1 MATLDLSKSGYGVE
15 VLSYYLWGQATAPNK
30 SEIANGKWLQRNK
43 EITLNVS
50 AKEYMKYVDKYTSA
64 ANFGIFQ
71 KFFDNKVPHP
81 TGIAGTTMVSVPY
94 TKEQMYSVGA
104 TINSDGFYELDIR
117 QMGDIIYGKGKNPF
131 FVNNQYKELSTD
143 ISHYTLDVN
152 SNNYAERAF
161 VFGSSDMT
169 FTTKDVKFLINA
181 KTFKPEFIDNLQIK
195 PAEDD
200 FNFEGGG
207 VIAKAANHYLNKLTD
222 PSGIGKTV
230 QINFTDKD
238 KIDHIKVSKDDF
250 NKLKVKFDN
259 SKNLTPNLDA
269 YEKYFNN
276 TIIKSG
282 VIDYLDENNKLV
294 MFGSNNSDSMVNTQA
309 TNMNFNEALYS
320 GFVGIY
326 NHYISSYYGKG
337 ITYVGGKG
345 SDTITGTKFDDI
357 LYSNDNTGVDDNS
370 PDTLKGGKG
379 YDTYHAGDKDIIIDS
394 DHSGEVIFD
403 GIKLNGG
410 VWDENKQAYIDSSNN
425 SISYK
430 LNESTLTLTILKGN
444 KTLTIKNYDIN
455 KQSLNISLSKNPGKE
470 VAIVI
475 DTTGSMYD
483 DIEAAKESAKAIA
496 QNIFRSNL
504 NNNEPNNK
512 NSEVYSKIS
521 IVTFSD
527 NNIKTLGS
535 YNNYNSFQKGINQVY
550 EQGGGRE
557 YHCAAIL
564 EGMSNFTKDNGLSKE
579 IYLMTDESG
588 DDNHRMSEVINKAK
602 NFGSSISL
610 RSAFNDKSKFDNSV
624 KINIISINNNHLNLK
639 RLSDETNGL
648 YLQPNSID
656 ELKDALFDISNQG
669 TSKDETIIGNDKNNT
684 INGKG
689 GNDTLKGLK
698 GDDTYLFEGSFE
710 NDTIIDNEGK
720 NKIIFK
726 DRSVNDIDFVKVKS
740 DLLLI
745 DYKTKG
751 GPLNYVK
758 VINFF
763 NNDKAYKNKTPNITS
778 IKFKDYTIN
787 EETLTFM
794 SNSSSNTYNF
804 LNDTSNNFYIN
815 KGKGKFIVGHKNKE
829 NLITT
834 NNYDDVVIGGD
845 KNDIIKTNSGNDVI
859 IGNKGDD
866 ILISRFGNDTYI
878 FNLGDGNDTII
889 DNKGKD
895 TIKFNGDIKNLNFTK
910 IADDL
915 VIKYSLKDSVT
926 IKNHFKNRRNNISK
940 IEFNNNSYIKDL
952 HNITKE
958 LNQNNIVNNNNLDK
972 NNLSNLNKNLTV
984 NLDNNINS
992 FISQNQ
998 INKIIQDLNSYNDD
1012 NAISLNFNSE
1022 FNNNDIMQIYNS

>member
-1 MATLDLSKSGYGVE
+1 ME
-15 VLSYYLWGQATAPNK
+15 
-30 SEIANGKWLQRNK
+30 NGFKKNK

-207 VIAKAANHYLNKLTD
+207 VIAKVANHYLNKLTD

-379 YDTYHAGDKDIIIDS
+379 YDTYHAGDKDIIVDS

-527 NNIKTLGS
+527 NNIKTLDS

-564 EGMSNFTKDNGLSKE
+564 EGMSNFTKE
-579 IYLMTDESG
+579 M
-588 DDNHRMSEVINKAK
+588 V
-602 NFGSSISL
+602 
-610 RSAFNDKSKFDNSV
+610 
-624 KINIISINNNHLNLK
+624 
-639 RLSDETNGL
+639 
-648 YLQPNSID
+648 
-656 ELKDALFDISNQG
+656 
-669 TSKDETIIGNDKNNT
+669 
-684 INGKG
+684 
-689 GNDTLKGLK
+689 
-698 GDDTYLFEGSFE
+698 
-710 NDTIIDNEGK
+710 
-720 NKIIFK
+720 
-726 DRSVNDIDFVKVKS
+726 
-740 DLLLI
+740 
-745 DYKTKG
+745 
-751 GPLNYVK
+751 
-758 VINFF
+758 
-763 NNDKAYKNKTPNITS
+763 
-778 IKFKDYTIN
+778 
-787 EETLTFM
+787 
-794 SNSSSNTYNF
+794 
-804 LNDTSNNFYIN
+804 
-815 KGKGKFIVGHKNKE
+815 
-829 NLITT
+829 
-834 NNYDDVVIGGD
+834 
-845 KNDIIKTNSGNDVI
+845 
-859 IGNKGDD
+859 
-866 ILISRFGNDTYI
+866 
-878 FNLGDGNDTII
+878 
-889 DNKGKD
+889 
-895 TIKFNGDIKNLNFTK
+895 
-910 IADDL
+910 
-915 VIKYSLKDSVT
+915 
-926 IKNHFKNRRNNISK
+926 
-940 IEFNNNSYIKDL
+940 
-952 HNITKE
+952 
-958 LNQNNIVNNNNLDK
+958 
-972 NNLSNLNKNLTV
+972 
-984 NLDNNINS
+984 
-992 FISQNQ
+992 
-998 INKIIQDLNSYNDD
+998 
-1012 NAISLNFNSE
+1012 
-1022 FNNNDIMQIYNS
+1022 